1 MIFNNPEKTIEERI
15 VALIKELT
23 VDEKIGFLTG
33 RQAPVER
40 LGIKERYIGTE
51 YARGW
56 SSHDES
62 QFCTVLPQTIGMAST
77 FDKDLI
83 YRAGQVCGRESRAYY
98 NSVNKSLIGFGP
110 TVDLERDI
118 RWGRHEE
125 GYGEDPCLTGIMAT
139 SYTKGIVG
147 KGKVKQALP
156 LLKHFV
162 CNNTETH
169 RDSYNAEVPEKLLQ
183 EYYYEVFRKPI
194 EEGGAFG
201 VMAAYNKLNGF
212 PGLVNPVNREI
223 VKNKWGGKLVC
234 SDGGAFSQVLT
245 SHQYTKSHAETL
257 AIAIKAG
264 ANVFLDKNEDVVPAA
279 KEALA
284 KKLITEDELNQA
296 ISGTLYLRFLLGEFD
311 GAENNPYENVSMDMV
326 NTVADKALALKMS
339 EEQIILL
346 ENNGILPLV
355 DEKRSVAVIG
365 SQADENFLDWY
376 TGASSYDI
384 TVKDGLEEGFKNAEI
399 KYDSGRDVVL
409 LKNAKSGKYLFVED
423 DGCVRVCAD
432 KEHATQFEQYDWGW
446 GYVNYKCIANGK
458 MLQEDQGILKATAK
472 DAYMWF
478 VRPILRPHEVNGG
491 KGITWTGWQNQNV
504 VMNGE
509 EIIFTTE
516 VQSGENDVFE
526 IEVISDGNLRCK
538 KLAEECDL
546 VIVCNGNHPTQVGRE
561 GYDREEIVLPPR
573 QETLVRNS
581 LGANKNTILLMVSS
595 YPYAIDEFKDECAA
609 VIYTTHAGPEL
620 GRAVANIL
628 SGKANPS
635 GKTACT
641 WYKKDFDFPS
651 IYEYDISKSKMTY
664 LYMEKEPL
672 YPFGYGLSYSKF
684 EYSDF
689 KVWKNVTDNGKIE
702 LKASVSVKNDSA
714 VDGAEVVQLYVKK
727 TDSQYIRPVKKL
739 CGFERIEI
747 PAGKT
752 RCVEIDIDVHYLE
765 CFENGDF
772 VLEKGIY
779 KFAVGTDS
787 KNLCLEE
794 QITL

>member
-1 MIFNNPEKTIEERI
+1 MIFTDPTKTIEERI
-15 VALIKELT
+15 NSLINELT

-40 LGIKERYIGTE
+40 LGIKERFIGTE

-56 SSHDES
+56 SSHEET
-62 QFCTVLPQTIGMAST
+62 QYCTVLPQTIGMAST
-77 FDKDLI
+77 FDKELI
-83 YRAGQVCGRESRAYY
+83 NKAGKVCGRESRAYY

-125 GYGEDPCLTGIMAT
+125 GYGEDPCLTGVMSTA
-139 SYTKGIVG
+139 YTKGIVG
-147 KGKVKQALP
+147 EGKVKQALP

-162 CNNTETH
+162 CNNTESH
-169 RDSYNAEVPEKLLQ
+169 RDTYNAEVPEKLLQ

-212 PGLVNPVNREI
+212 PGLVNPINKTL
-223 VKNKWGGKLVC
+223 VKEKWGGKLVC

-245 SHQYTKSHAETL
+245 SHKYTKSHAETL
-257 AIAIKAG
+257 ALAIKAG
-264 ANVFLDKNEDVVPAA
+264 ANILLDKNEDVTPSA
-279 KEALA
+279 KEALE
-284 KKLITEDELNQA
+284 KGLITEDDLDHA
-296 ISGTLYLRFLLGEFD
+296 IYDTLYLRFLLGEFD
-311 GAENNPYENVSMDMV
+311 GTENDPYANITMDMV
-326 NTVADKALALKMS
+326 NTAEDKALALKMS
-339 EEQIILL
+339 EEQVILL
-346 ENNGILPLV
+346 ENKGILPLA
-355 DEKRSVAVIG
+355 DEKRTVALIG

-384 TVKDGLEEGFKNAEI
+384 TVKAGLEEGFKNAEI

-409 LKNAKSGKYLFVED
+409 LKNSKSGKYLFVEENGD
-423 DGCVRVCAD
+423 VKVCANR
-432 KEHATQFEQYDWGW
+432 ENASQFEKYDWGW

-458 MLQEDQGILKATAK
+458 MLQEDQGVLKATAK

-478 VRPILRPHEVNGG
+478 VRPIMRPHEVKGTN
-491 KGITWTGWQNQNV
+491 GITWTGWQNQNV
-504 VMNGE
+504 VMKGD

-516 VQSGENDVFE
+516 VQPGENDIFE
-526 IEVISDGNLRCK
+526 IEVISDGDERCK
-538 KLAEECDL
+538 KLAAESDL

-561 GYDREEIVLPPR
+561 GYDREEITLPPR
-573 QETLVRNS
+573 QENLVRNA
-581 LGANKNTILLMVSS
+581 LAVNKNTILLMVSS
-595 YPYAIDEFKDECAA
+595 YPYAIDEFKDDCAA
-609 VIYTTHAGPEL
+609 IVYTTHAGPEV

-641 WYKKDFDFPS
+641 WYKKDFAFPS
-651 IYEYDISKSKMTY
+651 IYDYDIAKNKMTY

-689 KVWKNVTDNGKIE
+689 KMNKVSSAGKTKLTATVTVKNVSD
-702 LKASVSVKNDSA
+702 
-714 VDGAEVVQLYVKK
+714 VDGAEVVQLYVSKS
-727 TDSQYIRPVKKL
+727 DSKYVRPVKKL
-739 CGFERIEI
+739 CGFERVEI
-747 PAGKT
+747 PSGKCAT
-752 RCVEIDIDVHYLE
+752 VTMEVDLHYLE

-772 VLEKGIY
+772 VLEAGKYQFG
-779 KFAVGTDS
+779 VGTNS
-787 KNLCLEE
+787 SAINLVDKVEL
-794 QITL
+794 